1 MLCPC
6 HTPPPPRPESGSSSP
21 PPVSVLVLF
30 SFSLLLFVPLWV
42 AGIRREPRKTCTRK
56 VTEWS
61 PPATVLGGGGVFP
74 PRLLQQ
80 PEKQCGHLPCN
91 AQEEAALEEAALEG
105 ARKDAAGSGSR
116 NPSRLVV
123 WGRNLNI
130 CRKPACGGL
139 SGAHAALRRPSFH
152 RDPAFWDATSLSV
165 SAPAARPAIL

>member
-6 HTPPPPRPESGSSSP
+6 HTPPPPPPRVWEQQPPSCFCACFVFLLSAAVCASVGSGHPPGASENMYAEGHRVESPSHSA
-21 PPVSVLVLF
+21 
-30 SFSLLLFVPLWV
+30 W
-42 AGIRREPRKTCTRK
+42 
-56 VTEWS
+56 
-61 PPATVLGGGGVFP
+61 GGGVFP